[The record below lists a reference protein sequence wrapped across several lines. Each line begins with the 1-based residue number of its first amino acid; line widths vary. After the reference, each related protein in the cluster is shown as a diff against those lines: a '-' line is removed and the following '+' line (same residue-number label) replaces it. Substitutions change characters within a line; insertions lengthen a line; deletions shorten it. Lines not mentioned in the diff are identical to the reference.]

1 VVVAD
6 QRSPR
11 DGRIIETVGR
21 YNPQRQ
27 PSEIVLNRERIDHW
41 VARGAQPSGTVKKLM
56 RADERSTPPASA
68 IATASVD
75 AGPAPASEDGAE
87 AASAAP
93 ADAGDAENSPAA
105 GGADAESPEA
115 ATRADTKGPTAA
127 DEADAKGPTAADEA
141 DAESPGA
148 ADQADAETP
157 AGAHGADAEDPTAAD
172 VAEVDGP
179 DTVANDDG
187 APGPSEEAATEPG
200 IETGAAAVEAPPGAS
215 ATDG

>member
-93 ADAGDAENSPAA
+93 ADGGDAENSPAA

-115 ATRADTKGPTAA
+115 ATRADT
-127 DEADAKGPTAADEA
+127 KGPTAADEA

-200 IETGAAAVEAPPGAS
+200 IETGAAAVQAPPGAS
-215 ATDG
+215 APDG

>member
-93 ADAGDAENSPAA
+93 ADGGDAENSPAA
-105 GGADAESPEA
+105 GGADAESP
-115 ATRADTKGPTAA
+115 D
-127 DEADAKGPTAADEA
+127 
-141 DAESPGA
+141 

-200 IETGAAAVEAPPGAS
+200 IETGAAAEAPPGAS

>member
-1 VVVAD
+1 MGSRKNPVWRVVVAD

-93 ADAGDAENSPAA
+93 ADGGDAENSPAA

-115 ATRADTKGPTAA
+115 ATRADT
-127 DEADAKGPTAADEA
+127 KGPTAADEA

-179 DTVANDDG
+179 DTVANDEG

>member
-93 ADAGDAENSPAA
+93 ADGGDAENSPAA

-115 ATRADTKGPTAA
+115 ATRADT
-127 DEADAKGPTAADEA
+127 KGPTAADEA

>member
-1 VVVAD
+1 MGSRKNPVWRVVVAD

-75 AGPAPASEDGAE
+75 AGPAPASEGGAE

-93 ADAGDAENSPAA
+93 ADGGDAENFPAA

-115 ATRADTKGPTAA
+115 ATRADT
-127 DEADAKGPTAADEA
+127 KGPTAADEA

>member
-1 VVVAD
+1 MGSRKNPVWRVVVAD

-75 AGPAPASEDGAE
+75 AGPAPASEDEAE

-93 ADAGDAENSPAA
+93 ADGGDAENSPAV

-115 ATRADTKGPTAA
+115 ATRADT
-127 DEADAKGPTAADEA
+127 KGPTAADEA

>member
-1 VVVAD
+1 LTRVGSRKNPVWRVVVAD

-93 ADAGDAENSPAA
+93 ADAGDAENSPAV

-115 ATRADTKGPTAA
+115 ATRADTKG
-127 DEADAKGPTAADEA
+127 
-141 DAESPGA
+141 
-148 ADQADAETP
+148 
-157 AGAHGADAEDPTAAD
+157 PTAAD

>member
-93 ADAGDAENSPAA
+93 ADGGDAENSPAA
-105 GGADAESPEA
+105 GGADAESPGA
-115 ATRADTKGPTAA
+115 ATRADT
-127 DEADAKGPTAADEA
+127 KGPTAADEA

-200 IETGAAAVEAPPGAS
+200 IETGAAAEARPGAS

>member
-68 IATASVD
+68 IAPASVD
-75 AGPAPASEDGAE
+75 AGPAPASEDEAE

-93 ADAGDAENSPAA
+93 ADGGDAENSPAA

-115 ATRADTKGPTAA
+115 ATRADT
-127 DEADAKGPTAADEA
+127 KGPTAADEA

>member
-1 VVVAD
+1 MGSRKNPVWRVVVAD

-93 ADAGDAENSPAA
+93 ADGGDAENSPAA

-115 ATRADTKGPTAA
+115 ATRADT
-127 DEADAKGPTAADEA
+127 KGPTAADEA

>member
-1 VVVAD
+1 MGSRKNPVWRVVVAD

-93 ADAGDAENSPAA
+93 ADAGDAENSPAV

-115 ATRADTKGPTAA
+115 ATRADT
-127 DEADAKGPTAADEA
+127 KGPTAADEA